1 MALIDTHELIEELV
15 AAGEKKE
22 VAVIIAK
29 TTRQSNDNLVN
40 KSDLKLSVAELRSE
54 INGLRYELKE
64 EIAEVRSELKEEI
77 AEVRSELK
85 EEIAEVRSELK
96 EEIAEVRTN
105 LKWIMRIG
113 IFLAPFI
120 VKTALFPNISLF

>member
-40 KSDLKLSVAELRSE
+40 KSDLKLSVSELRSE

-64 EIAEVRSELKEEI
+64 ELSEVRSELKKEI
-77 AEVRSELK
+77 AEL
-85 EEIAEVRSELK
+85 RSELK

-120 VKTALFPNISLF
+120 VKTALFPNLSLF